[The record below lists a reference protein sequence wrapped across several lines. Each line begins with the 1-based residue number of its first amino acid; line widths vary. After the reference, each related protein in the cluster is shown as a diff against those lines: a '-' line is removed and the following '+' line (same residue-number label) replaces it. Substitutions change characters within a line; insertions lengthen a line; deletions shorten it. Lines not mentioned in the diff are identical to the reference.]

1 MSCMLLCAV
10 PDYPI
15 LNGTSCYSLMHDRRE
30 GLVNVTIQL
39 SLHSGWKSLAPVA
52 SIRVEFS
59 LQQPFTLEL
68 PFGLP
73 PQRSF
78 TSVKTVLETHAI
90 EASSNF
96 SNELSLVEQ
105 LKFSTCIISRVVY
118 AV

>member
-1 MSCMLLCAV
+1 MSYMLLCAV

-15 LNGTSCYSLMHDRRE
+15 LNGTSCYSLTHDRRE

-59 LQQPFTLEL
+59 LQQPFTL
-68 PFGLP
+68 PFVFP

-78 TSVKTVLETHAI
+78 SSVKTVLETHAI

-96 SNELSLVEQ
+96 SNELSLAKQ
-105 LKFSTCIISRVVY
+105 IKFSTCIISRVVY